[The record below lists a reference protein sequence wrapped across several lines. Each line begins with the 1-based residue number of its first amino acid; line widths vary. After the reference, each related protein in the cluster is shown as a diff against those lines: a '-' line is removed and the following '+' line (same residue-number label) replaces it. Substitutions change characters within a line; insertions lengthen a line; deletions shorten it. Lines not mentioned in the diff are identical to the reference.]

1 MASVRDTVI
10 VSTAR
15 TAMAKSFRGSFNLTR
30 PDDMAAHAVREAL
43 KKVPKLDPAE
53 IDDVVMGTGFPRGR
67 RASTSAATSSS
78 SPACRSPCRAP
89 P

>member
-15 TAMAKSFRGSFNLTR
+15 TGMAKSFRGSFNLTR

-43 KKVPKLDPAE
+43 KRVPKLDPTE
-53 IDDVVMGTGFPRGR
+53 IDDVVMGTGFPRAR
-67 RASTSAATSSS
+67 RASTSAATWSS
-78 SPACRSPCRAP
+78 SPGCRSPCPARP
-89 P
+89 

>member
-43 KKVPKLDPAE
+43 
-53 IDDVVMGTGFPRGR
+53 
-67 RASTSAATSSS
+67 
-78 SPACRSPCRAP
+78 
-89 P
+89 